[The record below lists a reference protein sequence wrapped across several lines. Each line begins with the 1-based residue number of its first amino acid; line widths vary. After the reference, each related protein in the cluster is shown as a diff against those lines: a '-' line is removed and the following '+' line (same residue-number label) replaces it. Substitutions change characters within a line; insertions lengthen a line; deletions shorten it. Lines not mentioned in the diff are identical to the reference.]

1 MNVMR
6 VLTRR
11 LRERELRNEL
21 MNVDAIIG
29 SIGHEIRQPL
39 AAIVTKRKRRLAFP

>member
-1 MNVMR
+1 LISSAPQFVMNVMR

-21 MNVDAIIG
+21 MNVDAIIVLDMKFA
-29 SIGHEIRQPL
+29 SPW
-39 AAIVTKRKRRLAFP
+39 PPS